1 MYYLADT
8 VALVRHLRGGRGLG
22 RQARRI
28 LREAD
33 QGQHTIAIS
42 GITEVLQST
51 SGFMLGQDSLH
62 LGN

>member
-22 RQARRI
+22 RQARGI
-28 LREAD
+28 LREAE

-42 GITEVLQST
+42 GI
-51 SGFMLGQDSLH
+51 SLVEI
-62 LGN
+62 LYLSEGAVKLTV